1 PDALRLKGSV
11 LPHVTLPVSFIFFW
25 SLLISILHERVGLKL
40 ELSNSVVTSISVVLG
55 LLLAFRTNTSYDR
68 FWEGRKLFA
77 TLITSIRCLSRIVW
91 IGVSPGISSIA
102 EKRHFLDLLLAY
114 VVACK
119 HHLRDEF
126 GTHFIDLERLLPPA
140 FHMIRNI
147 GQAECARRDY
157 DADIEVYLDPEVCMN
172 LPQEILMHIGLYQ
185 ERLAQIPGGLEGA
198 LYGTMCAALAQAT
211 DCLTSM
217 ERIHSTPMPPAYR
230 IHMRQSLMV
239 YCLLLPFTFVDTLG
253 IYTAFIILVIAFVL
267 LGIQEVGSEIED
279 PFGYDPNDIP
289 LDEYCEELRLEL
301 RYLVARV
308 PQ

>member
-1 PDALRLKGSV
+1 
-11 LPHVTLPVSFIFFW
+11 
-25 SLLISILHERVGLKL
+25 
-40 ELSNSVVTSISVVLG
+40 ISVVLG

-91 IGVSPGISSIA
+91 IGVSPSVSSA
-102 EKRHFLDLLLAY
+102 SEKRHFLDLLLAY

-126 GTHFIDLERLLPPA
+126 GTHFPDLERLLPPA
-140 FHMIRNI
+140 FHMTRNI
-147 GQAECARRDY
+147 GHAECSQ
-157 DADIEVYLDPEVCMN
+157 VCMN
-172 LPQEILMHIGLYQ
+172 LPQEICMHLGLYQ
-185 ERLAQIPGGLEGA
+185 ERLAHTPGGLEGA

-211 DCLTSM
+211 ECLSSM
-217 ERIHSTPMPPAYR
+217 ERIHATPMPPAYR

-239 YCLLLPFTFVDTLG
+239 YCLLLPFTFVETLG
-253 IYTAFIILVIAFVL
+253 IYTAFIILVVSFVL

-289 LDEYCEELRLEL
+289 LDDYCEELRLEL
-301 RYLVARV
+301 
-308 PQ
+308 